1 VLFGTFWVKKDV
13 YITVTEWR
21 AVGTEGEWNFLL
33 QSQVEE
39 QRSNVDCRLENW
51 QRFCEMWSTWYVAYF
66 FHIHYFQ

>member
-1 VLFGTFWVKKDV
+1 MFFSCLLFSLFVCTVVLFGTFWVKKDV

-51 QRFCEMWSTWYVAYF
+51 QRFCEM
-66 FHIHYFQ
+66 